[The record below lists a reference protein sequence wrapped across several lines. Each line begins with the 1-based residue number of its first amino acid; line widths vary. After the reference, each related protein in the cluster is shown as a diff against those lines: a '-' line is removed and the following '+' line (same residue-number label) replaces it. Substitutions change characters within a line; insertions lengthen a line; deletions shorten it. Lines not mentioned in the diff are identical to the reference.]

1 MKRLVFLSYDA
12 SDEFKAEY
20 EKQEQKQFDYKDL
33 WEAIENFGGKSKV
46 VHIKNKPVE
55 STIIIETDEYPD
67 YYSAIASLIR
77 RVFPGL
83 NFVIGLVCQ
92 ISEMDMIDYEPS
104 IESEKDMQTFLE
116 DYNKRH
122 MTIFKHKSRKY

>member
-20 EKQEQKQFDYKDL
+20 EKQQQKQFDYKDL
-33 WEAIENFGGKSKV
+33 WETIENMGRRTKTFR
-46 VHIKNKPVE
+46 IKNKPVE

-67 YYSAIASLIR
+67 YFREIAGLIR
-77 RVFPGL
+77 REFHGL

-92 ISEMDMIDYEPS
+92 IYGEDKIDYEPN
-104 IESEKDMQTFLE
+104 IESENEMKNFLE

-122 MTIFKHKSRKY
+122 MTTFKEKH

>member
-12 SDEFKAEY
+12 SEEFKAEY
-20 EKQEQKQFDYKDL
+20 EKQKQKQFDYKDL
-33 WEAIENFGGKSKV
+33 WEAIENMGKKAKAF
-46 VHIKNKPVE
+46 HIKNKPVE

-67 YYSAIASLIR
+67 HYSAIASLIR
-77 RVFPGL
+77 REFPGL

-92 ISEMDMIDYEPS
+92 ISGIDMITSEPS
-104 IESEKDMQTFLE
+104 IKSEKDMKIFLE

-122 MTIFKHKSRKY
+122 MTTFKEKKNN

>member
-12 SDEFKAEY
+12 SEEFKAEY
-20 EKQEQKQFDYKDL
+20 EKQKQKQFDYKEL
-33 WEAIENFGGKSKV
+33 WVAIENLGGKSKV

-67 YYSAIASLIR
+67 HYSAIASLIR
-77 RVFPGL
+77 REFPGL

-92 ISEMDMIDYEPS
+92 ISGIDMITSEPS
-104 IESEKDMQTFLE
+104 IKSEKDMKIFLE

-122 MTIFKHKSRKY
+122 MTTFKEKKNN